1 MVSSYSFPKVL
12 LWAIPLTGFIGTVI
26 GMSQAV
32 GSFDVVLSNA
42 DNVDGLKD
50 GLVQVTGG
58 LGTAFDTTFL
68 ALVSSVVLAFPLSVC
83 EKKEDQL
90 LSQIDGVV
98 RDAIMTLSPTGE
110 DANQMG
116 QASLTEASI
125 DIFNGDLSEA
135 ISDAF
140 EKHLPDPSVL
150 VEPARAYA
158 DALTDASVDKLTP
171 LTELV
176 RDSVEGVS
184 EARLSL
190 QEQSLMIQACV
201 DILKDELTEM
211 SVKRKTISE
220 SSNQL
225 QAIIEL
231 RQAMDQLNSTILE
244 SKKATFSPKN
254 LWDSTTDYLKKKLR

>member
-1 MVSSYSFPKVL
+1 
-12 LWAIPLTGFIGTVI
+12 
-26 GMSQAV
+26 MSQAV

-83 EKKEDQL
+83 EKEDQL

-98 RDAIMTLSPTGE
+98 RDTIMTLSPTGE
-110 DANQMG
+110 DAG
-116 QASLTEASI
+116 RTGKASLSEGSTDAF
-125 DIFNGDLSEA
+125 DGNLSEA

-158 DALTDASVDKLTP
+158 DAITEASVDKLSP
-171 LTELV
+171 LTQLV

-190 QEQSLMIQACV
+190 QEQSIMIQRCV
-201 DILKDELTEM
+201 DILKEELTEI
-211 SVKRKTISE
+211 SIERKTKSE
-220 SSNQL
+220 SS
-225 QAIIEL
+225 
-231 RQAMDQLNSTILE
+231 
-244 SKKATFSPKN
+244 
-254 LWDSTTDYLKKKLR
+254 STTASRHGTQASN